1 MKPRCRDDNRNSS
14 YFMMT
19 IVNEIRPCQFF
30 PEDLDCC
37 RIKMVGGKKYWL
49 VEKSAE
55 AFSYGCT
62 KNCTYMTGGYMK
74 RQALYSCLTC
84 IKDSSNPAGICLACS
99 YRCHED
105 CDLVELYTKRNFR
118 CDCGNSKLDNEC
130 KLAND
135 KAPVNERNK

>member
-1 MKPRCRDDNRNSS
+1 MVDVLEDEESREADAKAVLGNADD
-14 YFMMT
+14 
-19 IVNEIRPCQFF
+19 
-30 PEDLDCC
+30 
-37 RIKMVGGKKYWL
+37 
-49 VEKSAE
+49 
-55 AFSYGCT
+55 

-118 CDCGNSKLDNEC
+118 CDCGNSKMTNEC
-130 KLAND
+130 KLDND
-135 KAPVNERNK
+135 KTPVNERNK